1 MSACSTQKHDTLT
14 ILQKSFSLSWGNI
27 SLTDFYA
34 TRLSNMQIW
43 KEFLSES
50 VFVGVYV
57 SHAINIIEGHLSSVI
72 VQLDFYPSET
82 LLHCHSLTKTITA
95 FSTAI

>member
-1 MSACSTQKHDTLT
+1 MSAYSTQKHDTLT
-14 ILQKSFSLSWGNI
+14 ILQNLSHYGGNI

-34 TRLSNMQIW
+34 SRLSNMQIW

-72 VQLDFYPSET
+72 VQLDSYPLET